1 MSTLKLVTALGI
13 MAVAV
18 GCTGSVESSAPAGG
32 NAEIAAQIDDFRIAL
47 EDLDDKA
54 RATDMQA
61 YQALYDARRQT
72 LDVMIS
78 ERLLTLEAEARDMTK
93 EDLINQEVELK
104 VQPPT
109 TEQIEAFYNQN
120 KASVRNQPLETVRG
134 QIQSFLTNQS
144 RQLAMQGL
152 LASIKAKHDV
162 RISLDPPRVPV
173 TVAANDPSKG
183 PDGAPIQILEFSDFQ

>member
-1 MSTLKLVTALGI
+1 MSSLKLVTALGI

-54 RATDMQA
+54 RAADMQA

-120 KASVRNQPLETVRG
+120 KASVRNQPLETVSG

>member
-1 MSTLKLVTALGI
+1 MSSLKLVTALGI